1 MRTASIILA
10 CALLVQGC
18 EPMPPPPRGD
28 GRRPIGEGPGGRP
41 QPLGLS
47 GQKELEVGRH
57 ARDEMLREYRGKL
70 FPEGSAPARRAQ
82 AVVTRLAKA
91 AAIEILQREINL
103 RVRGYRFEWEVFV
116 VQDGTVNA
124 FCLPAGKMFVLSGLL
139 KVTGDSDDFLA
150 TVLSHEM
157 AHALAHHASE
167 RVARAKS
174 PQGILDSLS
183 YGRMQEEEADHI
195 GIFLMA
201 FAGYDPGRAPVF
213 WRQMHAA
220 RKGGEVWEIFSSHPN
235 DESRIR
241 ALSAQ
246 APRAAAAKRA
256 YDRMQ
261 AARR

>member
-1 MRTASIILA
+1 MRSAFIVLA
-10 CALLVQGC
+10 CALLMQGC
-18 EPMPPPPRGD
+18 EPPPRGD
-28 GRRPIGEGPGGRP
+28 GREPAGEGPGGRP
-41 QPLGLS
+41 QTLALTPK
-47 GQKELEVGRH
+47 QELEVGRH
-57 ARDEMLREYRGKL
+57 ARDEVMGEYRGRIL
-70 FPEGSAPARRAQ
+70 PEGSAPTRRAR
-82 AVVTRLAKA
+82 AVVGRLAKA

-103 RVRGYRFEWEVFV
+103 HVRGYRFEWEVYV
-116 VQDGTVNA
+116 VRDKTVNA

-139 KVTGDSDDFLA
+139 AVVGDSDDFLA

-174 PQGILDSLS
+174 PQGILDSLK

-195 GIFLMA
+195 GLFLMA

-213 WRQMHAA
+213 WRRMHDA
-220 RKGGEVWEIFSSHPN
+220 RQGGETWEIFSDHPS

-261 AARR
+261 AAQR